1 MATKQDTVRILELK
15 LAEQRNDYDFLEKAY
30 ESTKVKNIT
39 FLAAGL
45 ALLGYLYTT
54 TNDGNLKNKLFIPDQ
69 PYGVIIYAISAFLFL
84 SALAALLYALRPRK
98 WSTAYDDEQEEILA
112 QQDYEFYLR
121 YMSRRYARISKTNG
135 ASYKAKQVLLD
146 MSLLPLVIGGIL
158 LLVLKTFGG

>member
-1 MATKQDTVRILELK
+1 MATKPDSVRILELK
-15 LAEQRNDYDFLEKAY
+15 IVEQRNDYDFLTKAY
-30 ESTKVKNIT
+30 ESAKVKNIS

-54 TNDGNLKNKLFIPDQ
+54 TGDGSLKKKLFIPDQ
-69 PYGVIIYAISAFLFL
+69 PYGVIIYAMSAFLFL
-84 SALAALLYALRPRK
+84 AALTALLYALRPRR
-98 WSTAYDDEQEEILA
+98 WSTAYDDKQEEILA
-112 QQDYEFYLR
+112 KQGYEFYLD
-121 YMSRRYARISKTNG
+121 YMSRRYEAISKTNG